1 MLRHF
6 LLLLPFFFLSI
17 KAAFV
22 HPGALHTANDFKR
35 ITGYVNAKTTP
46 WYTDWE
52 LLLNSSYAQSTYKS
66 QAVSAIY
73 RGSDG
78 VHAENYN
85 LLYEDAAAMYQLALR
100 WKISGDSTYGKA
112 AVSLLNSWGST
123 LKVIGGDPNQ
133 WLATGLYGYQ
143 LANAAEIMRGYSGW
157 ASADFSTFQNMME
170 NVFAA
175 QNQYFLATHNGS
187 ANIPYANWD
196 LCNMASMLAIGILND
211 NATKFD
217 WVVNYFYNGWGHG
230 AVGNSTNFIIANFTE
245 SGSSKI
251 LSQGQEAG
259 RDQGHAT
266 LDFTLAGVLAQQA
279 YNQGT
284 DLFAAVGNAFLN
296 GAEYVSKYN
305 VGYDVPYT
313 PYVSY
318 EGDQTVISSASRG
331 DARPGYELLY
341 AHYNDL
347 KGLNA
352 SWTGKYRDYV
362 NSNIT
367 AGVEGGGGNYG
378 PNSGGFDGLGFG
390 TLLYRLKA

>member
-1 MLRHF
+1 MMLRYF
-6 LLLLPFFFLSI
+6 LLLLPFFFLAI

-100 WKISGDSTYGKA
+100 WKISGDSTYGNA

-296 GAEYVSKYN
+296 GYVCQPAMHLRSYCHAHKV
-305 VGYDVPYT
+305 VGRNTSPNLTLDMMYHTHHTLATKVTRRSSPVPHVEMLVLDMNFYM
-313 PYVSY
+313 
-318 EGDQTVISSASRG
+318 
-331 DARPGYELLY
+331 L
-341 AHYNDL
+341 
-347 KGLNA
+347 
-352 SWTGKYRDYV
+352 
-362 NSNIT
+362 IT
-367 AGVEGGGGNYG
+367 M
-378 PNSGGFDGLGFG
+378 
-390 TLLYRLKA
+390 TLRA